1 MHSMSMPGK
10 ARSKKPAQSCR
21 HSRDHPAAGTETH
34 RQHTGHWARAQPEI
48 RPTSKLENEQQTLPS
63 QIVWCSFFQRMYR
76 KRSRTRVNWEMV
88 FASADPLGGTV
99 PVRAGACPSCRD
111 SCGSPKRIFF
121 PEQPRG
127 PSLTV
132 LSRAAQGGD
141 PHRDTR
147 PSRGPPLPSRPG
159 KASGRSPP
167 SPPIP
172 RISWTHITPRS
183 S

>member
-34 RQHTGHWARAQPEI
+34 HQHTGPLGWSSTRDKTHVRA
-48 RPTSKLENEQQTLPS
+48 ENEQQTLPP
-63 QIVWCSFFQRMYR
+63 QISWCSFLQRMYR
-76 KRSRTRVNWEMV
+76 KRSSTRVNWEMV
-88 FASADPLGGTV
+88 FASADPLEGTV
-99 PVRAGACPSCRD
+99 PVRAGACPSCGD
-111 SCGSPKRIFF
+111 SRGSPKRIFF

-127 PSLTV
+127 LSLTV

-141 PHRDTR
+141 PHQDTR
-147 PSRGPPLPSRPG
+147 PSRGPPL
-159 KASGRSPP
+159 
-167 SPPIP
+167 PPIP